1 MMIPHTAMA
10 LYKRLTN
17 LDYSVNYEK
26 KKEVIFPN
34 NFKLLELLDVNILFV
49 PRLPLL
55 YEIIHWNLS
64 YVIS

>member
-1 MMIPHTAMA
+1 MIPHTAMA
-10 LYKRLTN
+10 LYKRLIN
-17 LDYSVNYEK
+17 LDYSVNFEK

-49 PRLPLL
+49 SRLPLL
-55 YEIIHWNLS
+55 YKIIHWNLP

>member
-1 MMIPHTAMA
+1 MIPHTAMA
-10 LYKRLTN
+10 LYKRLIN
-17 LDYSVNYEK
+17 LDYSVNFEK

-49 PRLPLL
+49 SRLPLF
-55 YEIIHWNLS
+55 YKIIRWNLP

>member
-1 MMIPHTAMA
+1 MIPHTVTA
-10 LYKRLTN
+10 LYKRLIN
-17 LDYSVNYEK
+17 LHYSVNFEK

-55 YEIIHWNLS
+55 YKIIHWNLP